1 MTAQRKS
8 KNNNKI
14 INYPTHYIYTL
25 GQLYSVGKRSSG
37 GKNHGI
43 GDHNNIASV
52 ASDDEKVGR
61 TIEALAE
68 EQNDTHIRAC
78 KTKVSEQ

>member
-14 INYPTHYIYTL
+14 INYPTHYIYTP
-25 GQLYSVGKRSSG
+25 GQLYSVGKRSSS

-43 GDHNNIASV
+43 GDHNNIASI
-52 ASDDEKVGR
+52 ASDDETVGR
-61 TIEALAE
+61 TVEASVE
-68 EQNDTHIRAC
+68 EQNDTRIGAD
-78 KTKVSEQ
+78 KIKSSE